1 MNNCICIFPD
11 YTHTHTLQTMAKM
24 TWSIYPA
31 NTYHFDQIISFRCED
46 MYGRKKKGYA
56 LFYLLTKKIAK
67 RTLNVSPWNILF
79 LRSSIFEHCS
89 STLPW
94 GLKQAT
100 FNKIFIRDEWTAPQT
115 DSWGRKSWGALAI
128 MIYLEDLQQLQ
139 KVLQA
144 ILKHRKRTLL
154 EGYAG
159 ISETT
164 ILFYIR

>member
-1 MNNCICIFPD
+1 MCFSWL
-11 YTHTHTLQTMAKM
+11 YTLQTVAKM

-31 NTYHFDQIISFRCED
+31 KAYHFDQIISFR
-46 MYGRKKKGYA
+46 YVRKQKKGGCT
-56 LFYLLTKKIAK
+56 LFYLLTKREPKEHM
-67 RTLNVSPWNILF
+67 NVSPWNILF

-100 FNKIFIRDEWTAPQT
+100 FSKFFIREDWTAPQT
-115 DSWGRKSWGALAI
+115 DSWGRKGWGALAI

-164 ILFYIR
+164 ILFYIC

>member
-1 MNNCICIFPD
+1 MCFSWL
-11 YTHTHTLQTMAKM
+11 YTLQTVAKM

-31 NTYHFDQIISFRCED
+31 KAYHFDQIISFR
-46 MYGRKKKGYA
+46 YVGSKKRGGVPCSTN
-56 LFYLLTKKIAK
+56 LLKESQK
-67 RTLNVSPWNILF
+67 NIWMSHLET
-79 LRSSIFEHCS
+79 SCS
-89 STLPW
+89 SDLQFLNIVP
-94 GLKQAT
+94 LLCPAYT
-100 FNKIFIRDEWTAPQT
+100 FSKVFIREDWTAPQT

-164 ILFYIR
+164 ILFYIC

>member
-1 MNNCICIFPD
+1 MHNCICVFLI
-11 YTHTHTLQTMAKM
+11 
-24 TWSIYPA
+24 IYIT
-31 NTYHFDQIISFRCED
+31 NSGKNDMKYLSCKSISFWSNNFFQVCKEA
-46 MYGRKKKGYA
+46 KKGGCT
-56 LFYLLTKKIAK
+56 LFYLLTKREPKEHM
-67 RTLNVSPWNILF
+67 NVSPWNILF

-94 GLKQAT
+94 GLKQAYT
-100 FNKIFIRDEWTAPQT
+100 FSKVFKREDWTAPQT

-164 ILFYIR
+164 ILFYIC